1 MLKCEKQT
9 VKSAMDPQM
18 SWNKLTKVL
27 LNMNL
32 KVVWTKIIEQTTKTK
47 D

>member
-9 VKSAMDPQM
+9 VKSGMDTQM

-32 KVVWTKIIEQTTKTK
+32 KAVWTNIIEQTTKTK